1 MFKQIFERIW
11 AAQALIV
18 RVYMGFNGRCVVDEM
33 YTQMSVIVLS
43 FR

>member
-18 RVYMGFNGRCVVDEM
+18 WVYMGFNGRCVVAEM
-33 YTQMSVIVLS
+33 YTRMSVIVLS